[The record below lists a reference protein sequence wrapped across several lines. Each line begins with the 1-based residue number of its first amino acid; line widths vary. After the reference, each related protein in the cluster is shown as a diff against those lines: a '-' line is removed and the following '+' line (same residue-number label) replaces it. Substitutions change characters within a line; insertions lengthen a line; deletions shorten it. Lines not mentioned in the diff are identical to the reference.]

1 MGQATI
7 GNISCGADI
16 SNLFSVA
23 QYHLNDIR
31 DMLNGRVGTW
41 EGMIPDGGRF
51 PVSSNFASRVTT
63 LAQQRLGYRD
73 LNLWQPMVA
82 LQDDCAVTCDPP
94 VKVVNPGNA
103 NHQWYRLMNV
113 AYNTT
118 PYCLESMFA
127 SGFDLPMQIEQ
138 IYKDLF
144 MIRADVMD
152 EFYRNNQ
159 VGLSAFRWLAYDNPA
174 TQAGSSGLKQQ
185 QWQFATDA
193 NGFVDTRYIVLDS
206 HINPDYI
213 ALPSTD
219 ILNRI
224 RSFGIPM
231 GTFSE
236 EELIELVTDYE
247 LFSNIPLYDTN
258 RREDNR
264 FRAPGVL
271 NPSYVSTK
279 EYASYKL
286 KEDLFMLRYNWR
298 PGGQVAGFPNGV
310 LERVYQWNDEQITEG
325 CFSQTS
331 QAYIDADFSL
341 IVVMS
346 KTDPVFEM
354 QSGEQPLS
362 AGSGVNFAAV
372 QSPWNGTWRWFNEV
386 NEVTPC
392 NSNRNKGYWGMII
405 KKAAKPKMFG
415 QRGHVLLVRRFP
427 LRGIARSCATL
438 QTTVSSGSLDC
449 SNNLPCPAPDFF
461 PPPLVS
467 VFSCGGWNSGGVC
480 AL

>member
-1 MGQATI
+1 MAEATI
-7 GNISCGADI
+7 GNISCSGDI

-23 QYHLNDIR
+23 QYHLNEIR
-31 DMLNGRVGTW
+31 DMLNGRVATW

-51 PVSSNFASRVTT
+51 PVTSNFASRVTT

-82 LQDDCAVTCDPP
+82 LQGDCAVTCDPP

-103 NHQWYRLMNV
+103 NHQWYRLMNI

-159 VGLSAFRWLAYDNPA
+159 VGLSAFRWLGYDPA
-174 TQAGSSGLKQQ
+174 SQAGGSGLFQN

-193 NGFVDTRYIVLDS
+193 NGFVDTRYIVLNNT
-206 HINPDYI
+206 INPDFI
-213 ALPSTD
+213 SLPSTD

-224 RSFGIPM
+224 RNFGIPM
-231 GTFSE
+231 GTFPE
-236 EELIELVTDYE
+236 EGQIQLVTDYE
-247 LFSNIPLYDTN
+247 LFSNLPLYDTN

-264 FRAPGVL
+264 FRAPGNL
-271 NPSYVSTK
+271 DPSYVATTS
-279 EYASYKL
+279 YAGYKL
-286 KEDLFMLRYNWR
+286 KNDIFMLRYNWR
-298 PGGQVAGFPNGV
+298 GPGEVPGYPNGV
-310 LERVYQWNDEQITEG
+310 LERVYQWTDEQITEG

-331 QAYIDADFSL
+331 QAYIDADFCLMIPWST
-341 IVVMS
+341 V
-346 KTDPVFEM
+346 DPVFMM
-354 QSGEQPLS
+354 QNGEQPLS

-372 QSPWNGTWRWFNEV
+372 QSPWDGTWRWFNEV

-392 NSNRNKGYWGMII
+392 NSNRNKGYWGMVL
-405 KKAAKPKMFG
+405 KKAAKPIMFG
-415 QRGHVLLVRRFP
+415 QRGHVLLARRFP
-427 LRGIARSCATL
+427 LRGITRSCATL
-438 QTTVSSGSLDC
+438 RTGVGAGSADC
-449 SNNLPCPAPDFF
+449 TNNLPCPAPDFF
-461 PPPLVS
+461 PPSLVS
-467 VFSCGGWNSGGVC
+467 TFTCGGWNEGGTC